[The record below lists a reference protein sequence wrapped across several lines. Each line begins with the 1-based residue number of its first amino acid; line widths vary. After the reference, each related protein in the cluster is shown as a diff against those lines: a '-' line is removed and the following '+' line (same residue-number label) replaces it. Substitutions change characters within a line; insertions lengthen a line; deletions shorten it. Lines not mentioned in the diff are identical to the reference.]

1 MDLPDQNEDQNISPP
16 EPPIAMI
23 ALLLILGLL
32 LGAMLGSGIV
42 FLISQA
48 KGLDFAALLGSL
60 SENSP
65 KAERN
70 LVREVNLISHFMTF
84 TVPSLFAAW
93 FFYRR
98 RSFAFLKMDHWPS
111 SRDISFGILLVLVSF
126 PLAQL
131 SYWLN
136 QQLPLPNW
144 ATSMES
150 EATDLIKG
158 LLVMETPG
166 ELLLNL
172 LVVAVIPAL
181 GEELLFRG
189 LIQQLL
195 QRAFA
200 RPHLAIWG
208 TAIIFSAFHL
218 QFEGFI
224 PRMLLGAIL
233 GYLFYWTKNL
243 WIPILAHLF
252 FNGFQ
257 VAAQYFYGNELE
269 NLNLESQDEA
279 NWVSGLASLIL
290 CILLGRYILKSN
302 QAETA

>member
-1 MDLPDQNEDQNISPP
+1 MDLPDQNEDQIKP
-16 EPPIAMI
+16 EPEAPVAMI
-23 ALLLILGLL
+23 ALLLILGLII
-32 LGAMLGSGIV
+32 GAMLGSGIV

-48 KGLDFAALLGSL
+48 KGVDFVSLLGSL

-65 KAERN
+65 RSDRN
-70 LVREVNLISHFMTF
+70 LVREVNLVSHLMTF

-93 FFYRR
+93 FFYRQ
-98 RSFAFLKMDHWPS
+98 RSFDFLKMQHWPT
-111 SRDISFGILLVLVSF
+111 SRDLSFAVLLVLVSF

-131 SYWLN
+131 TYWLN
-136 QQLPLPNW
+136 QQLPLPDW
-144 ATSMES
+144 ATSMEN
-150 EATDLIKG
+150 EATGLIKG

-172 LVVAVIPAL
+172 LVVAVVPAL

-189 LIQQLL
+189 MIQQLF
-195 QRAFA
+195 QRALA
-200 RPHLAIWG
+200 RPHLAIWV

-224 PRMLLGAIL
+224 PRMVLGAIL

-243 WIPILAHLF
+243 WIPIVAHLF

-257 VAAQYFYGNELE
+257 VLGQYFYGNEIE
-269 NLNLESQDEA
+269 NLNLENQDEA
-279 NWVSGLASLIL
+279 NWVSGLASLVF
-290 CILLGRYILKSN
+290 CILLGRYIQKSN